1 MTSELIEFHSFNT
14 IVVVEKTKINYP
26 DGYLL
31 TYKITF
37 KITSQFR
44 PNFTISA
51 KFHSFSKPGILGIS
65 GIPEIPGILGIPG
78 MRTVSQILRCF
89 FGGRFPNIN
98 QCH

>member
-1 MTSELIEFHSFNT
+1 MVILS
-14 IVVVEKTKINYP
+14 
-26 DGYLL
+26 

-89 FGGRFPNIN
+89 FWGGGASLTLTNVTDDVD
-98 QCH
+98 C